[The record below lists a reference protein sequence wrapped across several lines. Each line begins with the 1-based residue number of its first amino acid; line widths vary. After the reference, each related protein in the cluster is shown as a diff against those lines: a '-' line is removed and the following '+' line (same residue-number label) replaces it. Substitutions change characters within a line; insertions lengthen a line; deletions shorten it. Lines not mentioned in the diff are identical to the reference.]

1 MCIGLSVSR
10 PEAAIADASRLV
22 INAICPQYLTA
33 ESFLL
38 AAQFMLT
45 SSESQEAAHGGFS
58 NSSHKTPAGTTV
70 HRVTGIMPIYLFK
83 EHWEIAK
90 RKIQPVFGYMCTLDI
105 MGYTSEQYFTI
116 PFLVYARAIQQF
128 GEEPKGEAA

>member
-1 MCIGLSVSR
+1 M
-10 PEAAIADASRLV
+10 
-22 INAICPQYLTA
+22 
-33 ESFLL
+33 
-38 AAQFMLT
+38 
-45 SSESQEAAHGGFS
+45 
-58 NSSHKTPAGTTV
+58 

-128 GEEPKGEAA
+128 GVEPKGEAS